1 MILSNLDA
9 RGKSFDTCVI
19 DQLKGDPFE
28 VPLLKE
34 WKLTGYNNAKNMG
47 NCFIGDVSKDDYSYL
62 LPVMNSETQMAVIKT
77 KGTDFSLL
85 PTRCPIPMKSQWGP
99 IYYSTQLLV
108 DHKARRAYIIG
119 SGPNI
124 EKRQKK
130 GHRLYVLSID
140 YEHLENGKAPLIL
153 YYSDVMTEVPSGPS
167 TITEEGNLVLAG
179 GIPKGSNFTP
189 TAAVYLLHTGTK
201 PSVTSYRNISLWIGF
216 AIVVLLLCIVVLAVK
231 HHKKIVIFDTE
242 SPLPYTEVNKKELTV
257 YKTDEKLMNTICNV
271 MEEQQLYLNESLKL
285 SDISAMLSVSRNA
298 ISTCINNYRN
308 CSFSQFV
315 ASYRVEYAK
324 QLIEH
329 NPDLKLSH
337 IWTQSGFS
345 NETSFFR
352 TFKSI
357 TGMTPSEWKKKVS
370 EEASK

>member
-1 MILSNLDA
+1 MILSNLDTK
-9 RGKSFDTCVI
+9 GNSIDTVI
-19 DQLKGDPFE
+19 VDQLKGDPFE
-28 VPLLKE
+28 VPLLKK
-34 WKLTGYNNAKNMG
+34 WKLTGYINTTNMS
-47 NCFIGDVSKDDYSYL
+47 NCFIGDISKDDYSYL
-62 LPVMNSETQMAVIKT
+62 LPVMNNETQMAVIKT

-85 PTRCPIPMKSQWGP
+85 PTLCPIPMESQWGP
-99 IYYSTQLLV
+99 IYYNTQFLI

-124 EKRQKK
+124 EKKQEK
-130 GHRLYVLSID
+130 GYRLYVLGID
-140 YEHLENGKAPLIL
+140 YDHLENGKAPLIL

-167 TITEEGNLVLAG
+167 TITEEGNIVLAG

-201 PSVTSYRNISLWIGF
+201 PTATSYRNFSLWIGS
-216 AIVVLLLCIVVLAVK
+216 AVVVLLLCIVGLVMK
-231 HHKKIVIFDTE
+231 RQKKIVHIDTE
-242 SPLPYTEVNKKELTV
+242 SPLPYTEANKKELTV
-257 YKTDEKLMNTICNV
+257 YKTDEKLMSAICNV
-271 MEEQQLYLNESLKL
+271 MEEQLYLNESLKL
-285 SDISAMLSVSRNA
+285 SDISALLSVSRNTV
-298 ISTCINNYRN
+298 STCINNSRN

-329 NPDLKLSH
+329 KPDLKLSH
-337 IWTQSGFS
+337 VWTQSGFS

-357 TGMTPSEWKKKVS
+357 IGMTPSEWKKKVS